1 MEQKLLD
8 VIKTDLNE
16 NELKKLME
24 QKLIEISEKELIKD
38 LFYDEKPLNNIIDK
52 NILINNNNK
61 LKNKKR
67 L

>member
-24 QKLIEISEKELIKD
+24 QKLIEISETELIKD

-52 NILINNNNK
+52 TTLVNSK

>member
-24 QKLIEISEKELIKD
+24 QKLIEISETELIKD